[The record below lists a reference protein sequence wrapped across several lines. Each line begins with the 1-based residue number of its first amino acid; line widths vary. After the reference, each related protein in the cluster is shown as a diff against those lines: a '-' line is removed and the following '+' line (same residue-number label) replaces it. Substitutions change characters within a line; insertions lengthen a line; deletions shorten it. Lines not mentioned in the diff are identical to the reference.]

1 MNFYFG
7 DKSTFFFSATVLPFT
22 RLRVSIR
29 WHTIRHHSLRFAHMH
44 NFRRHSL
51 LTYTVYVY
59 GPVNSHIY
67 FISISNDITKCIV
80 QLLCDAHNTLVT
92 LRLAT
97 CNNQKKCFCIIAF
110 SRIYCVWAQKRA
122 NRLIQESQKAF
133 NYDYCWLRLAH
144 TVTCHIRPQPRNKRS
159 FLVATRNVARR
170 HKQTHSLQNWHGIY
184 ACECKKGDRLFFAPV
199 ESLISFGEIFRN
211 VSLRIERIVEVS
223 IVMAEEM
230 RVCVRWLCNGS
241 LCFHPSMAENI
252 WKYSIQRIFDENLS
266 NRASECQSHFSH
278 AITTQHKQHFKPTND
293 SV

>member
-1 MNFYFG
+1 MHFMADARSVWIKMIAVLIISNAMNFYFG

-97 CNNQKKCFCIIAF
+97 CNNTKK
-110 SRIYCVWAQKRA
+110 VLLH
-122 NRLIQESQKAF
+122 N
-133 NYDYCWLRLAH
+133 
-144 TVTCHIRPQPRNKRS
+144 
-159 FLVATRNVARR
+159 
-170 HKQTHSLQNWHGIY
+170 
-184 ACECKKGDRLFFAPV
+184 
-199 ESLISFGEIFRN
+199 
-211 VSLRIERIVEVS
+211 
-223 IVMAEEM
+223 
-230 RVCVRWLCNGS
+230 
-241 LCFHPSMAENI
+241 
-252 WKYSIQRIFDENLS
+252 RIFAYILRMS
-266 NRASECQSHFSH
+266 AKKS
-278 AITTQHKQHFKPTND
+278 KPIN
-293 SV
+293 SREPESI

>member
-170 HKQTHSLQNWHGIY
+170 HKQTHSLQNWIGIY
-184 ACECKKGDRLFFAPV
+184 ACECKNGDRLFFAPV
-199 ESLISFGEIFRN
+199 ESLISFGEIFRH

-230 RVCVRWLCNGS
+230 RVCVWGDYATALCASIHRWPKTS
-241 LCFHPSMAENI
+241 ENI
-252 WKYSIQRIFDENLS
+252 RFNGFLMKTSRTERQS
-266 NRASECQSHFSH
+266 VRA
-278 AITTQHKQHFKPTND
+278 T
-293 SV
+293 SVMP